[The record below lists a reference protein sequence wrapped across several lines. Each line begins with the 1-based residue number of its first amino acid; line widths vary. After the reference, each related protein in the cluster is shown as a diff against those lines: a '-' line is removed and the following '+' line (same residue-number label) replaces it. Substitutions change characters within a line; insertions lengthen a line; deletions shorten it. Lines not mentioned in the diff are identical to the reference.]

1 MSQGEKIV
9 GSCWGKE
16 MEEARGGI
24 KGRGRW
30 RREREKRC
38 RHEEDSGKGRW
49 RRPEEREKR

>member
-1 MSQGEKIV
+1 
-9 GSCWGKE
+9 